1 MRAAMQHTLPQFGVF
16 LRADGFNV
24 RQALHIRFALD
35 VQPLAASGL
44 RGAHNGPIPGVQR
57 CFRGERI
64 EHAAAHV
71 RIGGK
76 ALHQRRRIAMPL
88 LRRIGGDR
96 IDIGA
101 GKSAA
106 VRRMQPAVQQMRSR
120 GNVPVSLD
128 HPGGRF
134 RRKAVIKRA
143 DQLRRVAKGRLPE
156 PGQRRKVRRGCAADA
171 HIRHRDTP
179 PGSAH
184 RSPAEAS

>member
-1 MRAAMQHTLPQFGVF
+1 MQHLLPQRGVF
-16 LRADGFNV
+16 LRADPLDVG
-24 RQALHIRFALD
+24 QALHIRLACE

-44 RGAHNGPIPGVQR
+44 RGAHNGPIPGVQGG
-57 CFRGERI
+57 FRGKRI
-64 EHAAAHV
+64 EHTAARV

-76 ALHQRRRIAMPL
+76 ALHQRRCIAVSL

-156 PGQRRKVRRGCAADA
+156 PGQRRQVCRGGAADM

-179 PGSAH
+179 PGSGH
-184 RSPAEAS
+184 RSRAAAS